1 MGVGFCLVRVDTRRG
16 SDTVQSGPGVTGTPL
31 ERNERVPNRRL
42 SQIAFPAAVVLIVV
56 MMVLP
61 LPTAVIDL
69 LVTVNIA
76 TAVLVLLM
84 SMNIR
89 RALEFSSFPS
99 LLLVLTLAR
108 LGLNV
113 STTRSILSKGDAGG
127 VIHTFGSV
135 VVAGNIVVGMVV
147 FLILTVV
154 QFIVVAQGAGRVAEV
169 SARFTLDAMPGKQM
183 AIDADLAAG
192 LLDEEQARK
201 RRKEVSDESDFYG
214 AMDGAS
220 KFVKGDAI
228 AGIVIVLVNLIGGL
242 IIGVMQGGLGIG
254 DAVQKYSL
262 LSIGDGLV
270 SQVPALLLS
279 VASGLIVTRA
289 AGEQDLGGDVLG
301 QFKAQHK
308 TLTMAG
314 GVVLAM
320 AVIPGL
326 PKIPFIIAG
335 GTLFFV
341 GRRLANKQEAEE
353 RSIAVEE
360 AASTTMDIQN
370 SGQSLALDA
379 RVEPLE
385 VDLSFDLV
393 DLADTNAGGDL
404 LERVGALR
412 RKIAMELGFVIP
424 SIRTRDDANLPP
436 YTYVI
441 RVHDVE
447 VTRGELPPGRV
458 LVIADDYTG
467 LPGEDVVE
475 PVFNLPSRWVPTEFR
490 SQAES
495 MGATVVDRSALIIT
509 HLSEVVRRRAGKLLS
524 RSDVKTLV
532 DGVRATDPTVVEELV
547 AAGVTMGEVQRV
559 LAGLLDEGVPVRDLV
574 RILEVVGE
582 KARTTRQTEM
592 LVEAARLELGPAIS
606 SSASRDGVLRCVALE
621 PEVEGAL
628 AERLRVS
635 EAGTYLELDP
645 VTAQAL
651 SERVAAAVGG
661 GSIDGAN
668 PVVICAAQLRSAL
681 GRVLKAVVPG
691 VPVLSYQ
698 EIADHLQVEIVSTV
712 SMLTEAA

>member
-1 MGVGFCLVRVDTRRG
+1 M
-16 SDTVQSGPGVTGTPL
+16 PK
-31 ERNERVPNRRL
+31 RRL

-61 LPTAVIDL
+61 LPTALIDL

-84 SMNIR
+84 SMNIK

-113 STTRSILSKGDAGG
+113 STTRSILSKGEAGG

-242 IIGVMQGGLGIG
+242 IIGVMQSGLAIG
-254 DAVQKYSL
+254 EAVQRYSL

-289 AGEQDLGGDVLG
+289 AGEQDLGGDVIG
-301 QFKAQHK
+301 QFRAQHR

-314 GVVLAM
+314 GVILAM
-320 AVIPGL
+320 ALIPGL
-326 PKIPFIIAG
+326 PKIPFILAG
-335 GTLFFV
+335 GTLV
-341 GRRLANKQEAEE
+341 TIGRRLAGKHEAEVQSGVVE
-353 RSIAVEE
+353 QAATGAVDT
-360 AASTTMDIQN
+360 AAT
-370 SGQSLALDA
+370 GQSLALDA

-393 DLADTNAGGDL
+393 ELADASTGGDL
-404 LERVGALR
+404 LDRVGALR

-490 SQAES
+490 AQAES

-532 DGVRATDPTVVEELV
+532 DGVRATDPTVVDELI
-547 AAGVTMGEVQRV
+547 AAGVTMGEVQKV
-559 LAGLLDEGVPVRDLV
+559 LSGLLDEGVPIRDLV

-582 KARTTRQTEM
+582 KARTNRQTEA
-592 LVEAARLELGPAIS
+592 LVEASRLELGAAIS
-606 SSASRDGVLRCVALE
+606 SAASRDGVLRCVALE
-621 PEVEGAL
+621 PTVEGAL
-628 AERLRVS
+628 AERLRIS
-635 EAGTYLELDP
+635 ENGSYIELDP
-645 VTAQAL
+645 ELAQTL
-651 SERVAAAVGG
+651 SEQVSAAVGKG
-661 GSIDGAN
+661 AVEGAN
-668 PVVICAAQLRSAL
+668 PVLICAAQLRSAL
-681 GRVLKAVVPG
+681 SRVLRPVVPG
-691 VPVLSYQ
+691 VPVLAYQ

-712 SMLTEAA
+712 SMLTEHA